1 MTNDVMISLQDV
13 TFTYEGDV
21 VALRNLNLTAHK
33 GEFVVVLG
41 ANGAGKS
48 TLCYLLSGIVPHIY
62 GGRRLGVVS
71 VASLDPW
78 DEPLYVTSQ
87 RCGVLM
93 QDPEV
98 QLFMPTLKAELAFG
112 PANLGVARDE
122 ILKRSQDALALVRLE
137 GLEEHN
143 PRDLSG
149 GQKQRAA
156 LAAVLTMNPQ
166 VLVLDEP
173 TSQLDPLGRWEVVEA
188 IERLK
193 QKGDLTI
200 VMTTHETEEIL
211 RLADQVLVLERGE
224 TVLQGAPAEVFA
236 QAERL
241 EGAGV
246 KTPALILV
254 QSRLLEREA
263 DRLGEACPEPCPEP
277 PLRAQR
283 GRLRERGK
291 RRERVNLTISEVA
304 DQSREAV
311 EAGRLAVHPD
321 TLPQPRPIAPD
332 APVVLEAH
340 NLTVEYPGPPRVV
353 ALRGVNVQIRQGEFV
368 GIVGQNGSGKST
380 LVKCFVG
387 LLRPQ
392 KGEVLFRGESIRKLS
407 IGEIARR
414 VGLVLQNPDYQL
426 FTASCRDEIRF
437 GLRNVGVPPEEIE
450 QQVEEALR
458 LVELSEE
465 AELFPFRLSFGDR
478 RKLAVAATMALDPE
492 VLIMDEPTTAQDH
505 RGRYQLAELA
515 RRFHQEKQGT
525 VLMITHDVDLIARY
539 AQRLIVL
546 CEGQV
551 LLDGPTAEVFTQVE
565 ELRKS
570 FVVPPVAAQLAAEL
584 APLGVPPQVMT
595 MEELYQVLVPQH
607 DEEAAQ
613 TSEVSQTS
621 EVCYDEGEVV

>member
-1 MTNDVMISLQDV
+1 MTNDPIISLQDV

-21 VALRNLNLTAHK
+21 VALHNLNLTARK

-48 TLCYLLSGIVPHIY
+48 TLCYLISGIVPHIY
-62 GGRRLGVVS
+62 GGRRRGRVS
-71 VASLDPW
+71 VAGLDPW
-78 DEPLYVTSQ
+78 DEPLYATAQ

-112 PANLGVARDE
+112 PANLGVPRDE
-122 ILKRSQDALALVRLE
+122 ISKRSREALALVRLE

-200 VMTTHETEEIL
+200 IMTTHETEEIL

-224 TVLQGAPAEVFA
+224 AVLQGTPSQVFT

-241 EGAGV
+241 EEAGV
-246 KTPALILV
+246 KTPALIQV
-254 QSRLLEREA
+254 QSRLSGHEG
-263 DRLGEACPEPCPEP
+263 DYPEEK
-277 PLRAQR
+277 Q
-283 GRLRERGK
+283 
-291 RRERVNLTISEVA
+291 VNLTISAVA
-304 DQSREAV
+304 QRARQAIQ
-311 EAGRLAVHPD
+311 AGRLVVRPAA
-321 TLPQPRPIAPD
+321 LPSLRPVALD
-332 APVVLEAH
+332 RPVILEARD
-340 NLTVEYPGPPRVV
+340 LTVEYPGPPPVV

-387 LLRPQ
+387 LLKPRQ
-392 KGEVLFRGESIRKLS
+392 GEVLFKGESIRKLS

-437 GLRNVGVPPEEIE
+437 GLRNVGVPAEEIE
-450 QQVEEALR
+450 QRVEETLR
-458 LVELSEE
+458 MVGLSEE
-465 AELFPFRLSFGDR
+465 ADLFPFRLSFGDR
-478 RKLAVAATMALDPE
+478 RKLAVAATMALGPE

-515 RRFHQEKQGT
+515 RRFHEEKQGT

-539 AQRLIVL
+539 AHRLIVL
-546 CEGQV
+546 YQGQV
-551 LLDGPTAEVFTQVE
+551 LLDGPTPEVFGQVE
-565 ELRKS
+565 ELKKS

-584 APLGVPPQVMT
+584 APLGVPPHVMT
-595 MEELYQVLVPQH
+595 LEELWQVLVPQR
-607 DEEAAQ
+607 DRG
-613 TSEVSQTS
+613 
-621 EVCYDEGEVV
+621 GE

>member
-1 MTNDVMISLQDV
+1 
-13 TFTYEGDV
+13 
-21 VALRNLNLTAHK
+21 
-33 GEFVVVLG
+33 
-41 ANGAGKS
+41 
-48 TLCYLLSGIVPHIY
+48 
-62 GGRRLGVVS
+62 
-71 VASLDPW
+71 
-78 DEPLYVTSQ
+78 
-87 RCGVLM
+87 M

-98 QLFMPTLKAELAFG
+98 QLFMPTLRAELAFG
-112 PANLGVARDE
+112 PANLGMARDE
-122 ILKRSQDALALVRLE
+122 ILRRSQAALALVRLE

-224 TVLQGAPAEVFA
+224 TVLQGPPAEVFA

-241 EGAGV
+241 EEAGV

-254 QSRLLEREA
+254 QSKLLEREA
-263 DRLGEACPEPCPEP
+263 GHLGE
-277 PLRAQR
+277 
-283 GRLRERGK
+283 
-291 RRERVNLTISEVA
+291 ERVNLSVSQVA
-304 DQSREAV
+304 DQTREAV
-311 EAGRLAVHPD
+311 GAGRLAVRPD
-321 TLPQPRPIAPD
+321 ALPQRRSMAPD
-332 APVVLEAH
+332 APVILEARD
-340 NLTVEYPGPPRVV
+340 LTVEYPGPPRVV
-353 ALRGVNVQIRQGEFV
+353 ALRDVNLRIRQGEFV
-368 GIVGQNGSGKST
+368 GIVGQNGSGKTT

-387 LLRPQ
+387 LLQPK

-407 IGEIARR
+407 VGEMARR

-426 FTASCRDEIRF
+426 FTASCRDEVRF
-437 GLRNVGVPPEEIE
+437 GLRNVGVPPEEME
-450 QQVEEALR
+450 QRVEEALR
-458 LVELSEE
+458 LVDLSEE
-465 AELFPFRLSFGDR
+465 ADLFPFRLSFGDR

-515 RRFHQEKQGT
+515 RRFHEERQGT

-539 AQRLIVL
+539 AHRLIVL
-546 CEGQV
+546 YQGQV

-595 MEELYQVLVPQH
+595 LEGLQRVLVPHH
-607 DEEAAQ
+607 DEE
-613 TSEVSQTS
+613 
-621 EVCYDEGEVV
+621 VV

>member
-1 MTNDVMISLQDV
+1 VAKDVAISLQDV

-21 VALRNLNLTAHK
+21 VALRDLNLTAHK

-62 GGRRLGVVS
+62 GGRRRGYVS
-71 VASLDPW
+71 VAGLDPW

-87 RCGVLM
+87 HCGVLM

-112 PANLGVARDE
+112 PANLGMPRHE
-122 ILKRSQDALALVRLE
+122 ILRRSQAALALVRLE

-156 LAAVLTMNPQ
+156 LAAVLTMNPR

-211 RLADQVLVLERGE
+211 RLADQILVLEQGE
-224 TVLQGAPAEVFA
+224 TVLQGTPSEVFT
-236 QAERL
+236 QAARL
-241 EGAGV
+241 EKVGV
-246 KTPALILV
+246 KSPALILA
-254 QSRLLEREA
+254 QSKLCKREA
-263 DRLGEACPEPCPEP
+263 SSPGE
-277 PLRAQR
+277 QQ
-283 GRLRERGK
+283 
-291 RRERVNLTISEVA
+291 VTFTIPEVA
-304 DQSREAV
+304 GQIHESIEASRV
-311 EAGRLAVHPD
+311 VVRPD
-321 TLPQPRPIAPD
+321 ALPRPQRAALD
-332 APVVLEAH
+332 APVILEARH
-340 NLTVEYPGPPRVV
+340 LTVEYPGPPRVV
-353 ALRGVNVQIRQGEFV
+353 ALRDVDVQIRRGEFV

-387 LLRPQ
+387 LLRPR
-392 KGEVLFRGESIRKLS
+392 KGEILFKGESIRKLS
-407 IGEIARR
+407 VGDMARR

-426 FTASCRDEIRF
+426 FTASCQDEIRF
-437 GLRNVGVPPEEIE
+437 GLRNVGVPPEEME
-450 QQVEEALR
+450 QRVEEALC
-458 LVELSEE
+458 LVGLSEE
-465 AELFPFRLSFGDR
+465 ADLFPFRLSFGDR
-478 RKLAVAATMALDPE
+478 RKLAVAATMALNPQ

-505 RGRYQLAELA
+505 HGRYQLAELA
-515 RRFHQEKQGT
+515 KRFHGEKQGT

-539 AQRLIVL
+539 AHRLIVL
-546 CEGQV
+546 REGQV
-551 LLDGPTAEVFTQVE
+551 LLDGPTAEVFTQAD
-565 ELRKS
+565 ELKKS
-570 FVVPPVAAQLAAEL
+570 FIVPPVAVQLAAEL
-584 APLGVPPQVMT
+584 APLGVPAHVMT
-595 MEELYQVLVPQH
+595 MEDLYQVLVPQR
-607 DEEAAQ
+607 DG
-613 TSEVSQTS
+613 
-621 EVCYDEGEVV
+621 GEVV

>member
-1 MTNDVMISLQDV
+1 VANDVIISLQDV

-21 VALRNLNLTAHK
+21 VALRNLNLTARK

-48 TLCYLLSGIVPHIY
+48 TLCYVLSGIVPHIY
-62 GGRRLGVVS
+62 GGRRLGHVS
-71 VASLDPW
+71 MAGLDPW

-98 QLFMPTLKAELAFG
+98 QLFMPTLKTELAFG
-112 PANLGVARDE
+112 PANLGVPRDE
-122 ILKRSQDALALVRLE
+122 IRTRSRAALGLVRLE

-156 LAAVLTMNPQ
+156 LAAVLTMDPQ

-224 TVLQGAPAEVFA
+224 TVLQGAPADVFT
-236 QAERL
+236 QAEQL
-241 EGAGV
+241 EESGV
-246 KTPALILV
+246 KTPALILL
-254 QSRLLEREA
+254 QSKLVPSEERQ
-263 DRLGEACPEPCPEP
+263 DVVTGE
-277 PLRAQR
+277 Q
-283 GRLRERGK
+283 
-291 RRERVNLTISEVA
+291 RVNVTLSEVA
-304 DQSREAV
+304 ARVRSAV
-311 EAGRLAVHPD
+311 EAGRLAVRPEAISR
-321 TLPQPRPIAPD
+321 PRPVASD
-332 APVVLEAH
+332 APVVLEA
-340 NLTVEYPGPPRVV
+340 NDLTVKYPGPPPVV

-387 LLRPQ
+387 LLRPKRGEILF
-392 KGEVLFRGESIRKLS
+392 KGEGIRKLS
-407 IGEIARR
+407 VGEIARR

-426 FTASCRDEIRF
+426 FTAYCHDEIRF
-437 GLRNVGVPPEEIE
+437 GLRNVGVPAEEIE
-450 QQVEEALR
+450 QRVEEALQ
-458 LVELSEE
+458 LVGLSEE
-465 AELFPFRLSFGDR
+465 ADLFPFRLSFGDR
-478 RKLAVAATMALDPE
+478 RKLAVAATMALDPQ

-515 RRFHQEKQGT
+515 RRFHEEKRGT

-539 AQRLIVL
+539 AHRLIVL
-546 CEGQV
+546 YDGQV
-551 LLDGPTAEVFTQVE
+551 LLDGPTAEVFTQID
-565 ELRKS
+565 ELKKS

-584 APLGVPPQVMT
+584 APLGVPPYVMT
-595 MEELYQVLVPQH
+595 LDELYRVLVPRR
-607 DEEAAQ
+607 
-613 TSEVSQTS
+613 
-621 EVCYDEGEVV
+621 EGEEVA

>member
-1 MTNDVMISLQDV
+1 MADDVIISLQDV
-13 TFTYEGDV
+13 TFTYEGGV
-21 VALRNLNLTAHK
+21 VALRDLNLTARK

-62 GGRRLGVVS
+62 GGRRLGHVS
-71 VASLDPW
+71 VAGLDPW

-98 QLFMPTLKAELAFG
+98 QLFMPTLRAELAFG
-112 PANLGVARDE
+112 PANLGMARDE
-122 ILKRSQDALALVRLE
+122 ILRRSQAALALVRLE

-224 TVLQGAPAEVFA
+224 TVLQGPPAEVFA

-241 EGAGV
+241 EEAGV

-254 QSRLLEREA
+254 QSKLLEREA
-263 DRLGEACPEPCPEP
+263 GHLGE
-277 PLRAQR
+277 
-283 GRLRERGK
+283 
-291 RRERVNLTISEVA
+291 ERVNLSVSQVA
-304 DQSREAV
+304 DQTREAV
-311 EAGRLAVHPD
+311 GAGRLAVRPD
-321 TLPQPRPIAPD
+321 ALPQRRSMAPD
-332 APVVLEAH
+332 APVILEARD
-340 NLTVEYPGPPRVV
+340 LTVEYPGPPRVV
-353 ALRGVNVQIRQGEFV
+353 ALRDVNVRIRQGEFV
-368 GIVGQNGSGKST
+368 GIVGQNGSGKTT

-387 LLRPQ
+387 LLQPR
-392 KGEVLFRGESIRKLS
+392 KGEVLFKGKNIRKFS
-407 IGEIARR
+407 VGEIARR

-426 FTASCRDEIRF
+426 FTASCRDEVRF
-437 GLRNVGVPPEEIE
+437 GLRNVGVPPEEME
-450 QQVEEALR
+450 QRVEEALR
-458 LVELSEE
+458 LVDLSEE
-465 AELFPFRLSFGDR
+465 ADLFPFRLSFGDR

-515 RRFHQEKQGT
+515 RRFHEERQGT

-539 AQRLIVL
+539 AHRLIVL
-546 CEGQV
+546 YQGQV

-595 MEELYQVLVPQH
+595 LEGLQRVLVPHH
-607 DEEAAQ
+607 DEE
-613 TSEVSQTS
+613 
-621 EVCYDEGEVV
+621 VV

>member
-1 MTNDVMISLQDV
+1 VTNDPIISLQDV

-21 VALRNLNLTAHK
+21 VALHNLNLTARK

-48 TLCYLLSGIVPHIY
+48 TLCYLISGIVPHIY
-62 GGRRLGVVS
+62 GGRRRGRVS
-71 VASLDPW
+71 VAGLDPW
-78 DEPLYVTSQ
+78 DEPLYATAQ

-112 PANLGVARDE
+112 PANLGVPRDE
-122 ILKRSQDALALVRLE
+122 ISKRSREALALVRLE

-200 VMTTHETEEIL
+200 IMTTHETEEIL

-224 TVLQGAPAEVFA
+224 AVLQGTPSQVFT

-241 EGAGV
+241 EEAGV
-246 KTPALILV
+246 KTPALIQV
-254 QSRLLEREA
+254 QSRLSGHEG
-263 DRLGEACPEPCPEP
+263 DYPEEK
-277 PLRAQR
+277 Q
-283 GRLRERGK
+283 
-291 RRERVNLTISEVA
+291 VNLTISAVA
-304 DQSREAV
+304 QRARQAIQ
-311 EAGRLAVHPD
+311 AGRLVVRPAA
-321 TLPQPRPIAPD
+321 LPSLRPVALD
-332 APVVLEAH
+332 RPVILEARD
-340 NLTVEYPGPPRVV
+340 LTVEYPGPPPVV

-387 LLRPQ
+387 LLKPRQ
-392 KGEVLFRGESIRKLS
+392 GEVLFKGESIRKLS

-437 GLRNVGVPPEEIE
+437 GLRNVGVPAEEIE
-450 QQVEEALR
+450 QRVEETLR
-458 LVELSEE
+458 MVGLSEE
-465 AELFPFRLSFGDR
+465 ADLFPFRLSFGDR
-478 RKLAVAATMALDPE
+478 RKLAVAATMALGPE

-515 RRFHQEKQGT
+515 RRFHEEKQGT

-539 AQRLIVL
+539 AHRLIVL
-546 CEGQV
+546 YQGQV
-551 LLDGPTAEVFTQVE
+551 LLDGPTPEVFGQVE
-565 ELRKS
+565 ELKKS

-584 APLGVPPQVMT
+584 APLGVPPHVMT
-595 MEELYQVLVPQH
+595 LEELWQVLVPQR
-607 DEEAAQ
+607 DRG
-613 TSEVSQTS
+613 
-621 EVCYDEGEVV
+621 GE

>member
-1 MTNDVMISLQDV
+1 MPDNAIISLQDV

-21 VALRNLNLTAHK
+21 VALRNVNLTAHR

-62 GGRRLGVVS
+62 GGRRRGLVS
-71 VASLDPW
+71 VAGLDPW

-112 PANLGVARDE
+112 PANLGVPRDE
-122 ILKRSQDALALVRLE
+122 IIRRSREALALVRME

-224 TVLQGAPAEVFA
+224 AVLQGTPAQVFI

-246 KTPALILV
+246 KTPALIQV
-254 QSRLLEREA
+254 QSRLLERE
-263 DRLGEACPEPCPEP
+263 GSHPEEK
-277 PLRAQR
+277 Q
-283 GRLRERGK
+283 
-291 RRERVNLTISEVA
+291 VNLTISEVA
-304 DQSREAV
+304 HQTRQAIQT
-311 EAGRLAVHPD
+311 GRLVVRPEALSP
-321 TLPQPRPIAPD
+321 PQPVALD
-332 APVVLEAH
+332 SPVILEAR
-340 NLTVEYPGPPRVV
+340 NLTVEYPGPPPVV
-353 ALRGVNVQIRQGEFV
+353 ALRDVNVQIRRGEFV

-387 LLRPQ
+387 LLKPRQ
-392 KGEVLFRGESIRKLS
+392 GEVLFKGESIRKLS
-407 IGEIARR
+407 VGEIARR

-437 GLRNVGVPPEEIE
+437 GLRNVGVPAEEIE
-450 QQVEEALR
+450 QRVEETLR
-458 LVELSEE
+458 MVGLSEE
-465 AELFPFRLSFGDR
+465 ADLFPFRLSFGDR
-478 RKLAVAATMALDPE
+478 RKLAVAATMALGPE

-515 RRFHQEKQGT
+515 RRFHEEKQGT

-539 AQRLIVL
+539 AHRLIVL
-546 CEGQV
+546 FAGQV
-551 LLDGPTAEVFTQVE
+551 LLDGPTAEVFTEIE
-565 ELRKS
+565 ELKKS

-584 APLGVPPQVMT
+584 APFGVPPQVMT
-595 MEELYQVLVPQH
+595 LEELWQVLVPQH
-607 DEEAAQ
+607 DGG
-613 TSEVSQTS
+613 
-621 EVCYDEGEVV
+621 GE